1 MGVAESADELKLSI
15 VGIHVQN
22 LRGFADATLNL
33 SSPTLFLVGPN
44 NSGKT
49 SLLRLLDVFFTWDL
63 EREYSTKVSDD
74 LLDVL
79 LPARETRN
87 AARRLT
93 VTVCVADGRRHRAL
107 GCTNGQV
114 DIRLSL
120 TVNDRRLRANL
131 GQPRRNESHDTKAA
145 GLIQDLRNEVEFV
158 HIPAGRSVDSAS
170 FGATLSEVMTQSLA
184 STLQQ
189 PGKGAT
195 RAEREAMKV
204 VDSLEKLAGPLQDFW
219 KQFLDRLPSGWVAD
233 GQTDSQV
240 DREVLARFVV
250 DQLALRLAT
259 GTHDIS
265 GVPPR
270 EVGSGLQSLLDLE
283 LRRYAA
289 ETTGSPL
296 FLAIEEPEVFLHPS
310 AQRYLGRMFA
320 DERLAARS
328 LVSSHSPLVLEEARF
343 EQVALV
349 RDHVVHQPRG
359 IDGDRAA
366 INSWLMSGRGA
377 EVFFARSVLLVEGP
391 GDREFFEALR
401 RRLARYDKTGSI
413 DHCYVVDVGANSQF
427 APWLKLVRAYSPPA
441 FSWLGVLDSDSVNEV
456 RDAVSHAGL
465 HFSARQTGEL
475 DAVKAAIEAN
485 DLGACEAAA
494 RRLAKLAVGETPC

>member
-1 MGVAESADELKLSI
+1 MAESADELKLSI

-219 KQFLDRLPSGWVAD
+219 KQFLDRLPTVKLTPRWIGRCSHGSSLISSPSGWRQAPTTSPV
-233 GQTDSQV
+233 SRPV
-240 DREVLARFVV
+240 RW
-250 DQLALRLAT
+250 ALDFRAFSIWSF
-259 GTHDIS
+259 G
-265 GVPPR
+265 GMR
-270 EVGSGLQSLLDLE
+270 
-283 LRRYAA
+283 LRRPVALC
-289 ETTGSPL
+289 SWQ
-296 FLAIEEPEVFLHPS
+296 S
-310 AQRYLGRMFA
+310 
-320 DERLAARS
+320 RS
-328 LVSSHSPLVLEEARF
+328 LKCSSIRRRSATWAECSP
-343 EQVALV
+343 
-349 RDHVVHQPRG
+349 
-359 IDGDRAA
+359 
-366 INSWLMSGRGA
+366 MSGWPLAPLSRVTAHSSWRKRGSS
-377 EVFFARSVLLVEGP
+377 RSPWSETMSCISRGGLM
-391 GDREFFEALR
+391 A
-401 RRLARYDKTGSI
+401 T
-413 DHCYVVDVGANSQF
+413 
-427 APWLKLVRAYSPPA
+427 APRST
-441 FSWLGVLDSDSVNEV
+441 
-456 RDAVSHAGL
+456 AG
-465 HFSARQTGEL
+465 
-475 DAVKAAIEAN
+475 
-485 DLGACEAAA
+485 
-494 RRLAKLAVGETPC
+494 